1 MPGIK
6 YTTAPLMNKRLLV
19 LLVAVLWPQW
29 LLAQDVIFS
38 KCIAGLQ
45 DRARDEGLSA
55 WVVDEVLPDLKR
67 QMRVIELDRSQPEFR
82 QTFANYLNRRLTPQ
96 RIGRGR
102 ELRNQLQTYLSKL
115 TTEYGV
121 PGHYLLAFWGL
132 ETNYGSYL
140 GKMPILD
147 SLATLACD
155 ERRSNYF
162 SSELMTALR
171 LLQRES
177 LSPEQMR
184 GSWAGAMGHTQFMP
198 SAYSNYAVD
207 GDKDGKVNLWRSE
220 KDALASGANFL
231 QHLGWQTGERW
242 GREVFL
248 PKGFA
253 YEKTGLGNKQAMN
266 YWRGLGVTLANGGA
280 LPDVAIQGSILVPA
294 GHAGPAFLVYQ
305 NFHVIM
311 RWNRSESYAL
321 SVGLLAD
328 RISGA
333 GSLVYPSLAK
343 EAPLSRRAIESMQEV
358 LNQLGFEAGEADG
371 VLGPATRSALRAFEN
386 STGFIA
392 DGYPDSEI
400 LSVLEA
406 KEKPSS

>member
-1 MPGIK
+1 
-6 YTTAPLMNKRLLV
+6 MNKRLLV